1 MTDQI
6 CLGFIWLNKLQQPIF
21 SFLLLTFLT
30 PVLFVA
36 FNMLKYVVNFQEE
49 DTDSLIFQAVVE
61 REFFFLLVHLSSGSV
76 K

>member
-61 REFFFLLVHLSSGSV
+61 REFFFLLVHLSNGSV

>member
-61 REFFFLLVHLSSGSV
+61 REFLFLLVHLSSGSV